1 MKKLLYPIIGFIMLC
16 ISITQTDNRRIEKQ
30 GADNLVLKPFDM
42 FGLLWSC
49 SPEEDPEKI
58 IDDPENDSVNGGAGG
73 GSDVNHSSH
82 YSQYHSSHSSHYS
95 SSHRSH
101 QSHSSHSSHYSS
113 R

>member
-49 SPEEDPEKI
+49 SPEVEPERSI
-58 IDDPENDSVNGGAGG
+58 EEPENGDLGGG
-73 GSDVNHSSH
+73 GSTNHTSH

-95 SSHRSH
+95 SSHQSH
-101 QSHSSHSSHYSS
+101 QSHQSHSSHYSS